1 MTELERQ
8 VKYLLPKI
16 EPATFIAVS
25 AHLLLP
31 PTQLLL
37 LLLGLPDMVLDIIM
51 SVFLSAEIT
60 HDHLVP
66 LL

>member
-8 VKYLLPKI
+8 VKYPLPKI

-51 SVFLSAEIT
+51 SVFFGR
-60 HDHLVP
+60 DHT
-66 LL
+66 